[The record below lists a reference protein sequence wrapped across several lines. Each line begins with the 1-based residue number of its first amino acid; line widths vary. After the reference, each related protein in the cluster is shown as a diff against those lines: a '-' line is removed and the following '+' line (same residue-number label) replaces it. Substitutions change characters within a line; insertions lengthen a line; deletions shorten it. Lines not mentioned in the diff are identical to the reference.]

1 MTQPS
6 ISYQIKNLEKHLS
19 IELFER
25 KGRNV
30 FLTAEGKILYDATK
44 RGFETIQNG
53 LTQIYHM
60 AQQNLVTLCISSSVA
75 SPLILPG
82 LPRFRDRHPEI
93 DISLK
98 ILTRDINPSTE
109 NADFAIR
116 LGDGNWDGLQS
127 WKLFNEVYFP
137 LCSPNIISEDAKE
150 IALETLKS
158 MDLLHLKERF
168 RKRDGWSEFFENA
181 GSPCNSIEEHLTF
194 SDQQPL
200 LDAAINGHGVGLG
213 WLGMTDHFLKIG
225 SLVKLTDIQIETEQA
240 FYLIAPKGMELT
252 KSAKYFRDW
261 LVEECNDIQRL
272 WDEARQRSENT
283 S

>member
-1 MTQPS
+1 MMRQ
-6 ISYQIKNLEKHLS
+6 NE
-19 IELFER
+19 
-25 KGRNV
+25 
-30 FLTAEGKILYDATK
+30 
-44 RGFETIQNG
+44 GFETIQNG

-75 SPLILPG
+75 SPFDTARAAKVPG
-82 LPRFRDRHPEI
+82 QASEI

-168 RKRDGWSEFFENA
+168 RKRDGWSEF
-181 GSPCNSIEEHLTF
+181 
-194 SDQQPL
+194 
-200 LDAAINGHGVGLG
+200 
-213 WLGMTDHFLKIG
+213 LK
-225 SLVKLTDIQIETEQA
+225 TQA
-240 FYLIAPKGMELT
+240 
-252 KSAKYFRDW
+252 
-261 LVEECNDIQRL
+261 RL
-272 WDEARQRSENT
+272 ATALKNI
-283 S
+283 